1 MTHYDPRIAAL
12 IAELER
18 PNPEDEFPA
27 ATRGTLQ
34 YLRILQ
40 TSGPVE
46 MLRAMEANI
55 LASLMALRV
64 IAPTMDEAVRAY
76 ASLVLKN
83 TSAASQGAATVRA
96 EAASQGEAAMRSSM
110 KGTVR

>member
-1 MTHYDPRIAAL
+1 MTHHHDPRIAGL
-12 IAELER
+12 IEDLER
-18 PNPEDEFPA
+18 PNPTDEFPA
-27 ATRGTLQ
+27 ATRATLQ

-40 TSGPVE
+40 TSGHVE

-64 IAPTMDEAVRAY
+64 VAPSMAEAERLYTA
-76 ASLVLKN
+76 LVLKN
-83 TSAASQGAATVRA
+83 TSAATQA
-96 EAASQGEAAMRSSM
+96 EAAVRSDM